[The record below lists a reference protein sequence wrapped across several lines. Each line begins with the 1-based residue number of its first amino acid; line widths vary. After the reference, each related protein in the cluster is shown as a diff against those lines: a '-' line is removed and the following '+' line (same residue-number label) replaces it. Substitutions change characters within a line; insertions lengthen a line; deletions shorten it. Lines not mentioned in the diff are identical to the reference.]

1 MSWDIAFAIT
11 DILQDEAWHFALSS
25 ISGFL
30 AWLLILTMFSA
41 AGWLWTRLSRASTP
55 QAAKYFTN
63 TLAFFCGLVAVWYSH
78 TALDAFVIW
87 FNSPMGAVP
96 AADVLFLLWLMG
108 IQ

>member
-1 MSWDIAFAIT
+1 
-11 DILQDEAWHFALSS
+11 
-25 ISGFL
+25 
-30 AWLLILTMFSA
+30 
-41 AGWLWTRLSRASTP
+41 
-55 QAAKYFTN
+55 
-63 TLAFFCGLVAVWYSH
+63 VAVWYSH